1 MCERHEG
8 GTVHG
13 QHTWR
18 TDRAR
23 AMGTSTLRVFPTILM
38 TLNLITDMA
47 NGEPL
52 EFESGE

>member
-1 MCERHEG
+1 MKVG
-8 GTVHG
+8 HG
-13 QHTWR
+13 KHTWR

-23 AMGTSTLRVFPTILM
+23 DMGRSTSRVFPTILM

>member
-8 GTVHG
+8 GTAYG
-13 QHTWR
+13 KHTGT

-23 AMGTSTLRVFPTILM
+23 ALGRSTLRVFPTILM